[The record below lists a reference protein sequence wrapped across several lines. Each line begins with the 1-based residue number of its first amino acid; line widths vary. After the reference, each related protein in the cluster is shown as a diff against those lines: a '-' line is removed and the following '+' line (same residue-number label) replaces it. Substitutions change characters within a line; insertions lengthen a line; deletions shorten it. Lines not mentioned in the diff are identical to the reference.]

1 MLTIEKGGEML
12 KSQIEEAKKRRDMK
26 YEAEEK
32 KKILWTFK
40 KPLIKYVRNKRLLEK
55 LSQIEQQQIVRQWC
69 IRIKVLKVF

>member
-1 MLTIEKGGEML
+1 ML

-55 LSQIEQQQIVRQWC
+55 LSQIEQQ
-69 IRIKVLKVF
+69 

>member
-1 MLTIEKGGEML
+1 MKSSSTRMLTIEKGGEML

-55 LSQIEQQQIVRQWC
+55 LSQIEQQ
-69 IRIKVLKVF
+69 